1 MRHRKKI
8 KEKKKR
14 RWEKGEGLF
23 LPNLVG
29 LGLEGEGCPPRL
41 GRPPWES
48 LDPKARLPLLPLY
61 IRRF

>member
-8 KEKKKR
+8 KEKKKEEV
-14 RWEKGEGLF
+14 EKGEGLL

-29 LGLEGEGCPPRL
+29 LGLEGEGSPLRL
-41 GRPPWES
+41 GRPPWEY

-61 IRRF
+61 IQRF